1 MPQLEVDCIRVTHPF
16 AGRQHPEG
24 PATPR
29 LACIKPAASV
39 HPEPVSNSPLLK
51 NVSVIDF
58 SIVFFPEL
66 ATSCFSNTSKN
77 FKYVFPL
84 ASQRDILFSKWD
96 TKVMQPL
103 SHCQILG
110 KKKFNIFFKPATQL
124 IFNLNPSI
132 DIPHYFVRLEIVF
145 LSRF

>member
-110 KKKFNIFFKPATQL
+110 KKNLIFFSNPQHSSFSTLTPQL
-124 IFNLNPSI
+124 T
-132 DIPHYFVRLEIVF
+132 F
-145 LSRF
+145 LTTL

>member
-24 PATPR
+24 PVTPR

-110 KKKFNIFFKPATQL
+110 KKNLIFFSNPQHSSFSTLTPQL
-124 IFNLNPSI
+124 T
-132 DIPHYFVRLEIVF
+132 F
-145 LSRF
+145 LTTL

>member
-24 PATPR
+24 PVTPR

-51 NVSVIDF
+51 NVSIKLTSVIINF
-58 SIVFFPEL
+58 YLNLLLVVSPILQRTYMYTPTFG
-66 ATSCFSNTSKN
+66 ATF
-77 FKYVFPL
+77 
-84 ASQRDILFSKWD
+84 FSKWD

-103 SHCQILG
+103 LHCQIFG
-110 KKKFNIFFKPATQL
+110 QKKLKIFK
-124 IFNLNPSI
+124 NPRSS
-132 DIPHYFVRLEIVF
+132 YV
-145 LSRF
+145 SA